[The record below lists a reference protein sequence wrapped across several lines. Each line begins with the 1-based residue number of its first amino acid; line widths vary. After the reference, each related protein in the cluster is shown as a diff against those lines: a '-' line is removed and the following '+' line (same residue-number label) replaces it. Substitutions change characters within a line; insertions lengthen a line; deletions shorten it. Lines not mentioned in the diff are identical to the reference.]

1 MRWWPRR
8 RRNGDAQAAAEQEA
22 KLRAAQRMGPVYE
35 ALAPLVAELPDEEFA
50 ERVARAFR
58 RRPA

>member
-8 RRNGDAQAAAEQEA
+8 RRNGDARAAAEQEA
-22 KLRAAQRMGPVYE
+22 KLRAAQRMTPVYE
-35 ALAPLVAELPDEEFA
+35 KLAPLVADLSDEEFA
-50 ERVARAFR
+50 ERVAKAFR